1 MNKRNCYICIFIS
14 ALIFICKPLPAQDK
28 PGETDTFFL
37 AKKKGLLGRFGK
49 SISRTPPDEAPAK
62 IENPF
67 LKFKG
72 KIIRSIESIRLGFEY
87 DIDDTTRRKNDL
99 GVRAA
104 TTFHKNSSKSVI
116 EKNLFFKPGD
126 HLSPYLLA
134 DNERYLRDLVYIK
147 DARILVEFAENST
160 DSVDVVVLTKDVF
173 SIGAKLN
180 ISSKNKG
187 RIELR
192 DENFLGS
199 GDRVLISSFYEN
211 PRSPNMGIGGEL
223 TKRNIGGTFIDAVAG
238 YQDYGKAFST
248 DRNQET
254 VFYTR
259 IEKPLVTPYIPT
271 TGALEYTYRRSRNVY
286 NTDSALYHDKFKYI
300 NYSIDAWFGYSL
312 DNKRSLYENKEIR
325 MHRFIA
331 IRGFRT
337 FFQLIPEEYR
347 KKYNPGYADFTGAL
361 TSLNFFRQV
370 FYKTSFIYGFGRN
383 EDIPEGFSAAT
394 TLGYVRTQSG
404 IIDSRRPYGSIDL
417 SISNFR
423 RKGLYVNYTF
433 KLGGYF
439 HREHFEDV
447 DMLFNVDHFTRLR
460 KMSAKWYNRVFMSTG
475 ITAQANPNLNAPLF
489 LNSNFGLPYFSND
502 SLQSDLRA
510 TIKLESVFYNT
521 TKILGFR
528 FAPFIFSD
536 AILLKPSKMNLKH
549 SDIFTAVGGGIRTR
563 NENLTFG
570 TVELK
575 AYYFPRTNG
584 EMNSWKIEINSNIR
598 FKFRSSFISRPDFVN
613 GNQ

>member
-1 MNKRNCYICIFIS
+1 MILFA
-14 ALIFICKPLPAQDK
+14 ALIFFNKPMLAQDDPQK
-28 PGETDTFFL
+28 NDTFFL

-49 SISRTPPDEAPAK
+49 SISRTPPDEAPQK
-62 IENPF
+62 VENPF
-67 LKFKG
+67 LAYRG
-72 KIIRSIESIRLGFEY
+72 KIIRSIESVQLDFQY
-87 DIDDTTRRKNDL
+87 DIDDTSRIKNDV
-99 GVRAA
+99 GASVAQ
-104 TTFHKNSSKSVI
+104 TFHKNSSKNVI
-116 EKNLFFKPGD
+116 EKNLFFKKGD

-134 DNERYLRDLVYIK
+134 DNERYLRELVYIK
-147 DARILVEFAENST
+147 DARILVEFADNNT
-160 DSVDVVVLTKDVF
+160 DSVDVVVLTKDIF
-173 SIGAKLN
+173 SIGARLN
-180 ISSKNKG
+180 ISSKDKG

-199 GDRVLISSFYEN
+199 GSRVLVSGFYEN
-211 PRSPNMGIGGEL
+211 HRFPKTGIGGEL
-223 TKRNIGGTFIDAVAG
+223 MKRNIAGSFIDLVAG
-238 YQDYGKAFST
+238 YQDYGKAFSS

-271 TGALEYTYRRSRNVY
+271 TGALEYTYRRTRNVY
-286 NTDSALYHDKFKYI
+286 NVDSALYHDRFKYI
-300 NYSIDAWFGYSL
+300 NYSVDGWFGYSL
-312 DNKRSLYENKEIR
+312 DSKRSLYENKEIR

-337 FFQLIPEEYR
+337 FFQLIPAQYR
-347 KKYNPGYADFTGAL
+347 IKYNPGYADFTGAL

-383 EDIPEGFSAAT
+383 EDIPEGFSAAST
-394 TLGYVRTQSG
+394 VGYVRTESG
-404 IIDSRRPYGSIDL
+404 IIDSKRPYGGIDL
-417 SISNFR
+417 SLANFR
-423 RKGLYVNYTF
+423 RKGLYVNYTL

-439 HREHFEDV
+439 YRDHFEDV
-447 DMLFNVDHFTRLR
+447 DMLFNVEHFTRLR
-460 KMSAKWYNRVFMSTG
+460 KLSTKWYNRVFISTG
-475 ITAQANPNLNAPLF
+475 ITAQANPHLNAPLY
-489 LNSNFGLPYFSND
+489 LNGNFGLPYFSND
-502 SLQSDLRA
+502 SLESDLRA
-510 TIKLESVFYNT
+510 TLKFESVFYNT

-549 SDIFTAVGGGIRTR
+549 SDVFTTIGGGVRTR

-570 TVELK
+570 TVELR

-598 FKFRSSFISRPDFVN
+598 FKFKSSFISRPGFIIAN
-613 GNQ
+613 